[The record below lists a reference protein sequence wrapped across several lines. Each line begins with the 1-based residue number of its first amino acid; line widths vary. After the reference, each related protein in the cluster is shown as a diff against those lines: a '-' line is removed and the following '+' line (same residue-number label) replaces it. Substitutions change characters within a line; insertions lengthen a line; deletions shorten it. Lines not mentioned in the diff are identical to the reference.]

1 MQVEILLILIV
12 VVLVFIAYK
21 VIRIEKVFSIQ
32 STVKVKNLSTTL
44 NPLFSEQDI
53 TFQRS
58 LSQQWQKK
66 IDFYFDL
73 LQKTE
78 KDEIQKHQLS
88 RKDKSEFTA
97 TSKLKNL
104 ILRNSVAITGR
115 NITEAK
121 AERMIEANISIL
133 NGKSIS
139 KVSEEFHG
147 AHDGIPWEN
156 TNLDAEAWLRE
167 PKIRQE
173 FEKDFLARNQFWQ
186 GSWQHILD
194 DTDGSN
200 E

>member
-1 MQVEILLILIV
+1 MATPKAEALP
-12 VVLVFIAYK
+12 
-21 VIRIEKVFSIQ
+21 
-32 STVKVKNLSTTL
+32 TTL

-53 TFQRS
+53 AFQKS

-66 IDFYFDL
+66 VDFYSDL

-78 KDEIQKHQLS
+78 KEEIRKYQS
-88 RKDKSEFTA
+88 SGKDKAEFTA
-97 TSKLKNL
+97 SSKLKSL

-139 KVSEEFHG
+139 EASEDFHNK
-147 AHDGIPWEN
+147 HDGIPWEN
-156 TNLDAEAWLRE
+156 TNLDAEAWSGEPEIRE
-167 PKIRQE
+167 E
-173 FEKDFLARNQFWQ
+173 LEKDFLARYQYWQ

-194 DTDGSN
+194 ETDGSH

>member
-1 MQVEILLILIV
+1 VHVEILLLLIIA
-12 VVLVFIAYK
+12 VLVFIAYK
-21 VIRIEKVFSIQ
+21 VIGLEKAFSVL
-32 STVKVKNLSTTL
+32 SPAKMEALSTTL

-53 TFQRS
+53 AFQRS
-58 LSQQWQKK
+58 LSQEWQKR
-66 IDFYFDL
+66 IDFCFDL

-78 KDEIQKHQLS
+78 KEEIQKHQS
-88 RKDKSEFTA
+88 SGKDKSEFTVS
-97 TSKLKNL
+97 SKLKSL

-139 KVSEEFHG
+139 ESSEEFHSE
-147 AHDGIPWEN
+147 HDGIPWED
-156 TNLDAEAWLRE
+156 TNLDAEAWSRE
-167 PKIRQE
+167 PKIREE
-173 FEKDFLARNQFWQ
+173 FQKDFLARSQYWQ
-186 GSWQHILD
+186 GSWKHILD

>member
-1 MQVEILLILIV
+1 MHVEILLLLVI

-21 VIRIEKVFSIQ
+21 VIGLEKTISAL
-32 STVKVKNLSTTL
+32 STAKTEASSTTL

-58 LSQQWQKK
+58 LSLQWQKK
-66 IDFYFDL
+66 VDFYFDL

-78 KDEIQKHQLS
+78 KEEIQKHQS
-88 RKDKSEFTA
+88 SGRDRSEFTA
-97 TSKLKNL
+97 SSKLKSL
-104 ILRNSVAITGR
+104 ILRNSIAISGR

-121 AERMIEANISIL
+121 AEHMIEANISIL

-139 KVSEEFHG
+139 EASEKFYSER
-147 AHDGIPWEN
+147 DGIPWEN
-156 TNLDAEAWLRE
+156 TNLDAEAWSRE
-167 PKIRQE
+167 PKIREE
-173 FEKDFLARNQFWQ
+173 FEKDFLARSQYWQ
-186 GSWQHILD
+186 SSWKHILD

>member
-1 MQVEILLILIV
+1 MHVEILLFLIV
-12 VVLVFIAYK
+12 VVLAFIVYK
-21 VIRIEKVFSIQ
+21 LTGLEKAFSVL
-32 STVKVKNLSTTL
+32 STAKVEALSTTL

-53 TFQRS
+53 AFKKS

-78 KDEIQKHQLS
+78 KEEIQKHQSLG
-88 RKDKSEFTA
+88 KNKSEFTA
-97 TSKLKNL
+97 SSKLKSL
-104 ILRNSVAITGR
+104 ILRNSIAITGR
-115 NITEAK
+115 NITEAE

-139 KVSEEFHG
+139 DASKKFCSE
-147 AHDGIPWEN
+147 HDGIPWEN
-156 TNLDAEAWLRE
+156 TNLDAEAWSGE
-167 PKIRQE
+167 PKIREQ
-173 FEKDFLARNQFWQ
+173 FEKDFLTRNQYWQ

-194 DTDGSN
+194 DTDGSS